1 MGRHGSTAAQPKQ
14 TPVHKAW
21 RLLPKG
27 LRARVWMWRKRW
39 RAFWDRRHTPKGEWD
54 AQLPKDAA
62 NWTDELNW
70 GSVGVAVTLRTTFR
84 RRGDLLPDHSHDQEK
99 S

>member
-1 MGRHGSTAAQPKQ
+1 MGRHNSTPVQRRT
-14 TPVHKAW
+14 TPVHRAW
-21 RLLPKG
+21 RRLPEPW
-27 LRARVWMWRKRW
+27 RARVWEWRQRW
-39 RAFWDRRHTPKGEWD
+39 RSFWDRRHIPDGEWD

>member
-1 MGRHGSTAAQPKQ
+1 
-14 TPVHKAW
+14 
-21 RLLPKG
+21 L
-27 LRARVWMWRKRW
+27 
-39 RAFWDRRHTPKGEWD
+39 DRRHIPAGEWD

-70 GSVGVAVTLRTTFR
+70 GSVGVAVALRRHR
-84 RRGDLLPDHSHDQEK
+84 RQRGDLLPDHSRDQEK